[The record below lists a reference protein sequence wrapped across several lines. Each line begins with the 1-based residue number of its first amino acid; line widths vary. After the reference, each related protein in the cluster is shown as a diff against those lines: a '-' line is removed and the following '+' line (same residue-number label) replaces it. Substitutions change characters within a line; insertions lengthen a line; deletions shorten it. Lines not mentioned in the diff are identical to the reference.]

1 MREQAL
7 GEFLVS
13 SGYLSTDGLRR
24 GLEAQSALECRL
36 GSVLLDLG
44 LMSESSLLKAL
55 GRYCS
60 ARTVNSNQLM
70 AIPPEVIKMVP
81 ARFALRHQ
89 VVPFRLVGK
98 TLSVAAIDPADLLVE
113 DELSQLT
120 GCMIASFA
128 ALEVRLE
135 EALAKYYGKQLS
147 VQATSLLKR
156 MTGGNGSPRED
167 EAVVHEE
174 APATESF
181 DITDTDVLTEVVE
194 IEAASEE
201 ALEDDAEALS
211 EEAVEVEAQVP
222 SDDVVEVEAEAQR
235 DERAEVATETEDEAP
250 PIPGYRPGIP
260 RPREKDPTMM
270 VELSA
275 DDLAD
280 LPSFEESLEDTDV
293 KKLRPSL
300 AASDKS
306 AEAVHAPAT
315 ETAPDRDAET
325 GPADVGER
333 TIRIV
338 ERPIEVAE
346 PPVERVVERPPET
359 ETGPVDTVDLR
370 LDAAVDKMQLA
381 EMRED
386 IADAM
391 LAFCAP
397 YLRRRLLLAVR
408 KNVVMG
414 WRGEGEGIDP
424 LWVRSMAIPLD
435 EPSVFV
441 SLTLGKELWRG
452 SLPSMPGNQELLL
465 GLGGEV
471 PSQCLILPVFVRSR
485 PIAFLY
491 GDNIHYGLTDVPV
504 DAIRRLVAKAGL
516 AFQVY
521 MLRNKMRTA

>member
-44 LMSESSLLKAL
+44 LMSEPSLLKAL

-60 ARTVNSNQLM
+60 ARTVNCHELM
-70 AIPPEVIKMVP
+70 TVPPEVIKMVP

-89 VVPFRLVGK
+89 VVPFRVSGK
-98 TLSVAAIDPADLLVE
+98 TLSVAAIDPGDLLVE
-113 DELSQLT
+113 DELGQLT

-128 ALEVRLE
+128 ALEVRLD
-135 EALAKYYGKQLS
+135 EALAKYYGKHLS

-156 MTGGNGSPRED
+156 MPGGNGSPTQAAEAVSD
-167 EAVVHEE
+167 EAPVGEK
-174 APATESF
+174 S
-181 DITDTDVLTEVVE
+181 DITDVLTEVVE
-194 IEAASEE
+194 VRAE
-201 ALEDDAEALS
+201 ALREEPAEVDAEALS
-211 EEAVEVEAQVP
+211 EERAEVDTASDEVIEVEAKGE
-222 SDDVVEVEAEAQR
+222 DVLEGEAKSE
-235 DERAEVATETEDEAP
+235 EEPP
-250 PIPGYRPGIP
+250 PIPGYRPGVP

-270 VELSA
+270 VELNA
-275 DDLAD
+275 ADLAD

-293 KKLRPSL
+293 KKLKPSPEARETAAEL
-300 AASDKS
+300 APEVS
-306 AEAVHAPAT
+306 AEPAR
-315 ETAPDRDAET
+315 DRDAET
-325 GPADVGER
+325 GPADIAER
-333 TIRIV
+333 SIKVV
-338 ERPIEVAE
+338 EHPIEVAE
-346 PPVERVVERPPET
+346 RTVEEVEQVEQPPEA
-359 ETGPVDTVDLR
+359 ETGPIDTVDAR
-370 LDAAVDKMQLA
+370 LSAAVDKMQMA

-391 LAFCAP
+391 LFFCAP

-424 LWVRSMAIPLD
+424 MWVRSMEIPLD

-471 PSQCLILPVFVRSR
+471 PSQCIILPVVVRSR

-491 GDNIHYGLTDVPV
+491 GDNIDQGLVDVPV
-504 DAIRRLVAKAGL
+504 DAIRRLMAKAGL

>member
-13 SGYLSTDGLRR
+13 SGCLSTDGLRR

-44 LMSESSLLKAL
+44 LMSEPSLLKAL

-60 ARTVNSNQLM
+60 ARTVASNELM
-70 AIPPEVIKMVP
+70 TVPPEVIKTVP

-89 VVPFRLVGK
+89 VVPFRLAGK
-98 TLSVAAIDPADLLVE
+98 TLSVAAIDPGDLLLE

-128 ALEVRLE
+128 ALEVRLD

-156 MTGGNGSPRED
+156 MPGGNAAPT
-167 EAVVHEE
+167 EAAAAVSEQ
-174 APATESF
+174 APAAEKT
-181 DITDTDVLTEVVE
+181 DITDVLTEVVE

-201 ALEDDAEALS
+201 AVEDEDVSQQAAEACSEALS
-211 EEAVEVEAQVP
+211 EAPGEVGAGAP
-222 SDDVVEVEAEAQR
+222 SDAPGEVKTASEEK
-235 DERAEVATETEDEAP
+235 AP
-250 PIPGYRPGIP
+250 PIPGYRPGVP
-260 RPREKDPTMM
+260 TPREKDPTMM

-293 KKLRPSL
+293 KKLKPSP
-300 AASDKS
+300 
-306 AEAVHAPAT
+306 EAIETGTDESSKPSV

-325 GPADVGER
+325 GPADAAER
-333 TIRIV
+333 SIKVV

-346 PPVERVVERPPET
+346 PMVEVVEQPPEA
-359 ETGPVDTVDLR
+359 ETGPVDTVDAR

-391 LAFCAP
+391 LFFCSP

-424 LWVRSMAIPLD
+424 LWVRSMEIPLD

-465 GLGGEV
+465 GLGGEI
-471 PSQCLILPVFVRSR
+471 PSQCLILPVVVRSR

-491 GDNIHYGLTDVPV
+491 GDNIDQGLVDVPV